1 MKETDVY
8 GRPLNAGL
16 NFLCEFTFLSYKYFE
31 RLLHMSKQMA
41 STSSSPS
48 PASLRKEGQH

>member
-8 GRPLNAGL
+8 ARPLNAGL

-31 RLLHMSKQMA
+31 RLLHMSKHMA

-48 PASLRKEGQH
+48 PASLRKEEQH